1 MTTDPKRQTPL
12 VRSGTI
18 TLASRL
24 LVFGLSLV
32 AGVILART
40 LGPYGCGLYALALV
54 APSAVTLI
62 ANLGIS
68 QALTYYLAR
77 KTYRVEQLLGQAIA
91 LAVILGG
98 VAALLL
104 VAVMAVAGQWI
115 LPGVALN
122 LVVIA
127 AASIPLAL
135 FFYFS
140 LSFEQGLENFIGFNA
155 LYLVNAAALVLLLI
169 PLVLARGNVTLAVT
183 VWSLSWIPTA
193 VVGLFL
199 LSRAGRLNI
208 RLDPQV
214 AKPLLRFGIVGYLGF
229 MTNYLNFRLDTFLVN
244 IFANPTQVGFYAV
257 AVGLAE
263 IIWYVSSAAAT
274 VLAPRVAS
282 AEAATSEIT
291 TGRVSRVVF
300 ATSLLGALA
309 LAVVAPFLIR
319 ILFGSAFSP
328 SVVAVWLLLPGIVT
342 LSVARVLSSYLL
354 GRNRLKV
361 DFFAS
366 LAGLAMTLVL
376 DLTLIPRYGFVGAA
390 IASSVAYTTT
400 MLVNM
405 TWVVRNS
412 HLTVRSLLVPTWAD
426 VRSLQQYLPGR
437 AWPLKP

>member
-1 MTTDPKRQTPL
+1 MTADPGRQTPL

-24 LVFGLSLV
+24 FVFGLSLV

-40 LGPYGCGLYALALV
+40 LGPYGRGVYALALV
-54 APSAVTLI
+54 APSAVTLV

-68 QALTYYLAR
+68 QALTYHLAR
-77 KTYRVEQLLGQAIA
+77 KTYRVEQLIGQAIA

-98 VAALLL
+98 IATLLL
-104 VAVMAVAGQWI
+104 VAVMALAGKWI

-169 PLVLARGNVTLAVT
+169 PLYLARGNVTLAVT
-183 VWSLSWIPTA
+183 AWSLSWIPTA
-193 VVGLFL
+193 AVGLFL

-208 RLDPQV
+208 RLDLQV
-214 AKPLLRFGIVGYLGF
+214 AKPLLRFGIVGYLSF

-282 AEAATSEIT
+282 AEAATSDIT

-309 LAVVAPFLIR
+309 LAVVAPLLIR

-390 IASSVAYTTT
+390 IASSVAYSTT

-412 HLTVRSLLVPTWAD
+412 QLTLRSLMLPTRAD
-426 VRSLQQYLPGR
+426 VRILLG
-437 AWPLKP
+437 AWPLKR

>member
-1 MTTDPKRQTPL
+1 MTADPGRQTPL

-24 LVFGLSLV
+24 FVFGLSLV
-32 AGVILART
+32 AGVILARA
-40 LGPYGCGLYALALV
+40 LGPYGRGVYALALV

-68 QALTYYLAR
+68 QALTYHLAR
-77 KTYRVEQLLGQAIA
+77 KTYRVEQLIGQAIA

-98 VAALLL
+98 IATLLL
-104 VAVMAVAGQWI
+104 VAVMAVAGKWI

-140 LSFEQGLENFIGFNA
+140 LSFVQGLENFIGFNL
-155 LYLVNAAALVLLLI
+155 LYVVNAAALVLLFL
-169 PLVLARGNVTLAVT
+169 PLFLARGNVTLAVT
-183 VWSLSWIPTA
+183 AWSLSWIPTA
-193 VVGLFL
+193 AVGLFL

-208 RLDPQV
+208 RLDRQV
-214 AKPLLRFGIVGYLGF
+214 SKVLLRFGIVGYLGF

-300 ATSLLGALA
+300 ATSFLGALA

-328 SVVAVWLLLPGIVT
+328 SVIAVWLLLPGIVT

-405 TWVVRNS
+405 TWVVRHS
-412 HLTVRSLLVPTWAD
+412 KLTVRALILPTPAD
-426 VRSLQQYLPGR
+426 VRAVLR
-437 AWPLKP
+437 AWPLKS

>member
-1 MTTDPKRQTPL
+1 MTADPGRQTPL
-12 VRSGTI
+12 VRSATI

-40 LGPYGCGLYALALV
+40 LGPYGRGLYALALV
-54 APSAVTLI
+54 APAAITLV

-68 QALTYYLAR
+68 QALTYHLAR
-77 KTYRVEQLLGQAIA
+77 KTYRVEQLIGQAIA

-98 VAALLL
+98 IAALLL
-104 VAVMAVAGQWI
+104 VAVMAVAGKWI
-115 LPGVALN
+115 LPGVSLN

-140 LSFEQGLENFIGFNA
+140 LSFEQGLENFFGFNV
-155 LYLVNAAALVLLLI
+155 LYIVNAAALVLLLI
-169 PLVLARGNVTLAVT
+169 PLFLSRGNVTFAVT
-183 VWSLSWIPTA
+183 AWSLSWIPTA
-193 VVGLFL
+193 AVGLFL
-199 LSRAGRLNI
+199 FSRAGRLNV
-208 RLDPQV
+208 RLDLQV
-214 AKPLLRFGIVGYLGF
+214 VKPLLRFGIVGYLSF

-274 VLAPRVAS
+274 VLAPRVAT

-300 ATSLLGALA
+300 TTSLIGALA

-342 LSVARVLSSYLL
+342 LSVARVLSGYLL
-354 GRNRLKV
+354 GRNRLRV

-366 LAGLAMTLVL
+366 LAGLAMTVVL
-376 DLTLIPRYGFVGAA
+376 DLTLIPGHGFVGAA

-400 MLVNM
+400 MVVNM
-405 TWVVRNS
+405 WWVVRNS
-412 HLTVRSLLVPTWAD
+412 NLTVRTLLVPTRTDVRSLLQYWP
-426 VRSLQQYLPGR
+426 VRPR
-437 AWPLKP
+437 

>member
-1 MTTDPKRQTPL
+1 MTADPGRQTPL
-12 VRSGTI
+12 VRSATF

-24 LVFGLSLV
+24 FVFGLSLV

-40 LGPYGCGLYALALV
+40 LGPYGRGIYALALV
-54 APSAVTLI
+54 APSALTLV

-68 QALTYYLAR
+68 QALTYHLAR
-77 KTYRVEQLLGQAIA
+77 KTYRVEQLIGQAIA

-104 VAVMAVAGQWI
+104 VAIMAVAGKWI

-122 LVVIA
+122 LVLIA

-140 LSFEQGLENFIGFNA
+140 LSFEQGLEKFIGFNA

-169 PLVLARGNVTLAVT
+169 PLFLSRGNVTFAVT
-183 VWSLSWIPTA
+183 AWSLSWIPTA
-193 VVGLFL
+193 AVGLFL
-199 LSRAGRLNI
+199 FSRAGRLNI
-208 RLDPQV
+208 RLDLQV

-282 AEAATSEIT
+282 ADAATSEIT

-309 LAVVAPFLIR
+309 LAVVAPLLIR
-319 ILFGSAFSP
+319 ILFGSVFSP
-328 SVVAVWLLLPGIVT
+328 SVAAVWLLLPGIVT
-342 LSVARVLSSYLL
+342 LSVSRVLASYLL

-376 DLTLIPRYGFVGAA
+376 DLTLIPRYGFAGAA

-405 TWVVRNS
+405 AWVVRNS

-426 VRSLQQYLPGR
+426 MRSLLQYWPVRS
-437 AWPLKP
+437 